1 MTVRIGPIELSGV
14 QDLHTEESR
23 TLVEQRVPEQQGSV
37 FQDLGREP
45 VTVILEGL
53 LFSAEALN
61 GLERLRE
68 AQVKAEPLAF
78 AADVVVGTELTD
90 VIIEDLRV
98 RQVAG
103 YQHRYRYT
111 LRLREYKQ
119 PPQPA
124 DAALVP
130 VNDSV
135 AADTD
140 AWGADSL
147 AAAAV
152 LQDPASLPGALLE
165 NPGLLDQISAGDLG
179 ASIAKNADL
188 LSGSDFSGILQAVS
202 KIDPAKVLAVIQAVR
217 DADSLSG
224 FLQKYADEGLDFL
237 SDLTGV
243 DLSKAGSLIRAFAGG
258 LEFLK
263 KLKEVGDRAGKL
275 IKDIGGFDPLAEIK
289 PLLKDL
295 Q

>member
-1 MTVRIGPIELSGV
+1 MTVRIGPIELNGV
-14 QDLHTEESR
+14 QELHTEESR

-53 LFSAEALN
+53 LFSAEALS

-68 AQVKAEPLAF
+68 AQIKAEPLAF

-124 DAALVP
+124 DAALAP

-135 AADTD
+135 AADAD
-140 AWGADSL
+140 VWGADSL
-147 AAAAV
+147 AAASV
-152 LQDPASLPGALLE
+152 LQNPAGLPAALLE
-165 NPGLLDQISAGDLG
+165 NPGLLDQLSAGDLG
-179 ASIAKNADL
+179 ASIAQNADL
-188 LSGSDFSGILQAVS
+188 LSGSNFSGILQAIS
-202 KIDPAKVLAVIQAVR
+202 KIDPAKALELIQAVR
-217 DADSLSG
+217 DADSLGG

-243 DLSKAGSLIRAFAGG
+243 DLSKAGSLIRALAGG

-263 KLKEVGDRAGKL
+263 KLQEVGERAGKL
-275 IKDIGGFDPLAEIK
+275 IKDVGDFDPLAAVK
-289 PLLKDL
+289 PLFEE
-295 Q
+295 QQ